1 MSPNLHSN
9 FQESK
14 TENTSACRP
23 NLKTEREL
31 VEASLG
37 EKHID
42 SLELGLVGRQM
53 TAMIVL
59 LISKMVESLA

>member
-1 MSPNLHSN
+1 M
-9 FQESK
+9 
-14 TENTSACRP
+14 
-23 NLKTEREL
+23 TEREL

-37 EKHID
+37 ENNID

-59 LISKMVESLA
+59 LISKMVASLT